1 MHYVSEN
8 VKLIDCFKA
17 KKSSKDNF
25 VIFNPEINT
34 LMGENTQSQIQ
45 PLGIHGE
52 GLFTL
57 LKVMAKKEPENF
69 KDVIDTASIFNW
81 LEKIEL
87 VEDLNEQKIV
97 LKDRFMDGYISPKS
111 ANEGFLF
118 SLFYACLFC
127 SKQTPSVF
135 AIESIDKSL
144 NPRLCQVLVKKLVEK
159 AKKYNKQVFLTSH
172 NAAVLD
178 GMDLLDKDQS
188 IFIIERATSG
198 ETKIRKLTEEHLPKP
213 KRNGEKLN
221 LSEAFLRGMLGGLPS
236 NF

>member
-1 MHYVSEN
+1 M
-8 VKLIDCFKA
+8 KA
-17 KKSSKDNF
+17 F
-25 VIFNPEINT
+25 Y
-34 LMGENTQSQIQ
+34 L
-45 PLGIHGE
+45 
-52 GLFTL
+52 
-57 LKVMAKKEPENF
+57 A
-69 KDVIDTASIFNW
+69 
-81 LEKIEL
+81 
-87 VEDLNEQKIV
+87 
-97 LKDRFMDGYISPKS
+97 
-111 ANEGFLF
+111 
-118 SLFYACLFC
+118 FYACLFC